1 MVNPHGELV
10 AVRRAH
16 HEAMSSIVFE
26 SLLECVRKSVKR
38 LSDRRIN
45 VLRSRIRLRL
55 SRMTFAATRWRADLS
70 ALFALLPIFYPIP

>member
-1 MVNPHGELV
+1 M
-10 AVRRAH
+10 R
-16 HEAMSSIVFE
+16 SIVFQ

-55 SRMTFAATRWRADLS
+55 SRMTFAATRWGADLS